1 MQNLGAINI
10 FRPRLYGKKVVAEK
24 AETALASVYKR
35 KKLTL
40 FLSQQLSYILRLSK
54 IALTHVQM
62 VSPRPS

>member
-1 MQNLGAINI
+1 ME
-10 FRPRLYGKKVVAEK
+10 KKVVAEK

-62 VSPRPS
+62 VSP